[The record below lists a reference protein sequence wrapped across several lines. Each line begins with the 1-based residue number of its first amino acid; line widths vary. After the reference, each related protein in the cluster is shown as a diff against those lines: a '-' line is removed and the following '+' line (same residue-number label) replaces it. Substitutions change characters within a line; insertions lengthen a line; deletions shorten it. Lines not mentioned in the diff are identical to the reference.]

1 MTPNDGTGRTEM
13 REPGNAPPAGNG
25 LLAVLMLATFIV
37 VFDTAAVVIPLPAI
51 LEDLGGTLDMATWA
65 YGAFVLV
72 FAVFLLPSARL
83 GDRYGRRPVFLAGMA
98 LFTLASLACALAPSI
113 AFLTVARGVEGL
125 GAAMAEPAAFAMVNT
140 AFSGKAKQRAAGAHR
155 GAFAFA
161 ALSAPILSGLITW
174 GLSWEFVFS
183 LNVLAG
189 AAVIVAGIRLVP
201 DTRDDNGPRSL
212 DVPGVLLGGLGV
224 FALAFA
230 VIEGTRLGWSS
241 PPIVAFIVAAVV
253 LLGLFVLN
261 ERRADAPLV
270 DRGLL
275 ASRRFTAG
283 NLARGLGE
291 FASLGLF
298 FALSHLLQVQL
309 GHSALVAGALL
320 MTIIAGAVIVAPVS
334 ESLTGKTDVRLLVIP
349 GFLLIAAGTFWITL
363 SSSHPG
369 WLFFLAPLAIA
380 GAGFGLQEDPT
391 AATALHDVP
400 PRRSISGR
408 NISYVVYLL
417 GITAGVAVVSGV
429 WQSRFVANAKDALGE
444 AGLPPAARDL
454 SADLSSG
461 GVSGD
466 PAANIT
472 GPGAD
477 RLREIVH
484 TAFTDA
490 VGTAL
495 LSCVAVAVLGALVAV
510 LLSPAKDDR
519 SDSSTADGTTSD

>member
-1 MTPNDGTGRTEM
+1 MTPNDGTGRTNV
-13 REPGNAPPAGNG
+13 RAPELGPPTGNG
-25 LLAVLMLATFIV
+25 LLAVLMLGTFIV

-51 LEDLGGTLDMATWA
+51 LDDLGGTLDMATWA

-72 FAVFLLPSARL
+72 FAVFLLPAARL
-83 GDRYGRRPVFLAGMA
+83 ADRYGRRPMFLSGMA
-98 LFTLASLACALAPSI
+98 LFTLSSLACALAPSI
-113 AFLTVARGVEGL
+113 GFLTTARGVEGL
-125 GAAMAEPAAFAMVNT
+125 GAAMAEPAIFAMVNT
-140 AFSGKAKQRAAGAHR
+140 AFSGKAKERAVGAHR
-155 GAFAFA
+155 GAFALA
-161 ALSAPILSGLITW
+161 ALSAPLLSGLITW
-174 GLSWEFVFS
+174 GLSWEFVFY
-183 LNVLAG
+183 LNVLVG
-189 AAVIVAGIRLVP
+189 TAVTVAGIRLVP
-201 DTRDDNGPRSL
+201 DTGDDDTPRSL
-212 DVPGVLLGGLGV
+212 DAPGVLLGGFSV

-241 PPIVAFIVAAVV
+241 PPIVASLVAGVV
-253 LLGLFVLN
+253 LLGLFVLH
-261 ERRADAPLV
+261 EKRADAPLV
-270 DRGLL
+270 DRGLP

-309 GHSALVAGALL
+309 DHSALAAGAIL
-320 MTIIAGAVIVAPVS
+320 MTIIVGAVIAAPVS

-349 GFLLIAAGTFWITL
+349 GFLLIAAGTFWVTL
-363 SSSHPG
+363 SSPHPG

-391 AATALHDVP
+391 AATALQDIP
-400 PRRSISGR
+400 PERSIIGR
-408 NISYVVYLL
+408 NISYVAYLL

-429 WQSRFVANAKDALGE
+429 WQSRFVANAQDALG
-444 AGLPPAARDL
+444 APGLPPAAHEL

-466 PAANIT
+466 PAASIT
-472 GPGAD
+472 GPDAD

-510 LLSPAKDDR
+510 LLAPSKDER
-519 SDSSTADGTTSD
+519 SGSSTPDGMTSG